1 MVFSEMSPMP
11 HRFVWKR
18 FVDFFMHRVVHVQ
31 DTPHRIAL
39 GVAIGI
45 FVAWTPTVGF
55 QMALAVALAW
65 LLGAN
70 KLVGVPFVWI
80 SSPLTFVPIY
90 LPNYYVGRW
99 ILGSDVPPPD
109 FGKLADVTGGRLE
122 WATTWWAVTWNA
134 ILPLWVGSLLVAF
147 VLAVPT
153 YLTTYYAV
161 VLFRQKRHASG
172 MHPPRGTRDGDSD
185 GQRSE
190 ADASRQD

>member
-1 MVFSEMSPMP
+1 MP
-11 HRFVWKR
+11 YRFAWKR
-18 FVDFFMHRVVHVQ
+18 LVDFFVERVLHVH

-55 QMALAVALAW
+55 QMVLTVALAW

-99 ILGSDVPPPD
+99 ILSSDVPPPD
-109 FGKLADVTGGRLE
+109 FSKMADVTGGWLE
-122 WATTWWAVTWNA
+122 WATTWWSVTWQA
-134 ILPLWVGSLLVAF
+134 ILPLWVGSLVVAAA
-147 VLAVPT
+147 LAIPT
-153 YLTTYYAV
+153 YFATYYAV
-161 VLFRQKRHASG
+161 ILYRREMYISPVP
-172 MHPPRGTRDGDSD
+172 PPREDQSVDSD
-185 GQRSE
+185 GQERE
-190 ADASRQD
+190 AILSGNGQD